1 MCVKTFGKPHK
12 QICTAVFKSL
22 QTLIM
27 GMKAMEILGS
37 LMISLKS
44 FFQGRMI
51 VQSSL
56 MTLKNWM
63 HKFEIILDFF
73 SNPHKIKSI
82 HTLK

>member
-1 MCVKTFGKPHK
+1 
-12 QICTAVFKSL
+12 
-22 QTLIM
+22 
-27 GMKAMEILGS
+27 
-37 LMISLKS
+37 
-44 FFQGRMI
+44 MI

-63 HKFEIILDFF
+63 HKFEIILDFV

>member
-1 MCVKTFGKPHK
+1 
-12 QICTAVFKSL
+12 
-22 QTLIM
+22 
-27 GMKAMEILGS
+27 
-37 LMISLKS
+37 
-44 FFQGRMI
+44 MI